1 MIRSENKLAEFLKKR
16 RHALGFSQRALAEQ
30 LDIEPSYIAFLES
43 GRRKPSLALL
53 ERIAN
58 VLRCDAQELFLLTHP
73 EAKSMVTPPQPK
85 PKPKQPAQ
93 AWQELMNNRAM
104 LERYQ
109 VTSRELHA
117 LQQLSLLGYV
127 LSPREFLT
135 ILTVIRRPP
144 EEA

>member
-1 MIRSENKLAEFLKKR
+1 MIKAENKLAEFLKKR
-16 RHALGFSQRALAEQ
+16 RHALGLSQRALAEQ

-53 ERIAN
+53 ERIATT
-58 VLRCDAQELFLLTHP
+58 LRCDHQELFLLAHP
-73 EAKSMVTPPQPK
+73 EAKSMVTPQPK
-85 PKPKQPAQ
+85 LKPKQPAQ
-93 AWQELMNNRAM
+93 AWQELMNDRAM

-117 LQQLSLLGYV
+117 LRQLSLLGYV

-144 EEA
+144 EES

>member
-1 MIRSENKLAEFLKKR
+1 MTKPENKLADFLKKR

-43 GRRKPSLALL
+43 GRRRPSLALL

-58 VLRCDAQELFLLTHP
+58 VLRWDSQELFLLAHP

-85 PKPKQPAQ
+85 PKSKQPAQ
-93 AWQELMNNRAM
+93 AWQELMNDRAM

-117 LQQLSLLGYV
+117 LRQLSLLGYV

-135 ILTVIRRPP
+135 ILTLIRRPP
-144 EEA
+144 EES